1 MISLKIIGRKIIF
14 LRNCIAQKI
23 AYIFIS
29 ILNFIFTSFDKIK
42 MFEKNLK
49 ALKKILSMAFIFM
62 NFHYARLANVFSL
75 SLFRIIFG
83 PILENRKYMA
93 KKS

>member
-29 ILNFIFTSFDKIK
+29 ILNFIFTPFDKIK
-42 MFEKNLK
+42 IFEKKLK
-49 ALKKILSMAFIFM
+49 SLEKNFVDGLYFM
-62 NFHYARLANVFSL
+62 NFHYASLANVFSL
-75 SLFRIIFG
+75 SLFKIIFG
-83 PILENRKYMA
+83 QILENRKYMA